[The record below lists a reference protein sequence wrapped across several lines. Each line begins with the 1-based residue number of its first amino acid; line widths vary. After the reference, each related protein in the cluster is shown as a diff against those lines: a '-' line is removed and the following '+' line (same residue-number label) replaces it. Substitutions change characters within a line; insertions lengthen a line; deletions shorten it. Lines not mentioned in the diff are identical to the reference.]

1 MKLRP
6 PRSTRTYTLFP
17 YTALFRSSVDY
28 HTAEGSLW
36 GQKIRYKI
44 SETAKTFS
52 FPHADGKPPLW
63 LMHKWGTGCDTR
75 SLVIFEGEGDAA
87 SYCLLTGGKYP
98 VVSVPTGAKGSL
110 DVLKNHY
117 EWLDR
122 SSEEHTSTLQSLMR
136 ISYAVFCLQT

>member
-1 MKLRP
+1 MGIKIVQYSVTVPDDDDVPAKL
-6 PRSTRTYTLFP
+6 PRKGCLSF
-17 YTALFRSSVDY
+17 DY

-63 LMHKWGTGCDTR
+63 LMHKWGTGCDPR

-87 SYCLLTGGKYP
+87 RSEGRRVGKEC
-98 VVSVPTGAKGSL
+98 VSTCRSRWSPY
-110 DVLKNHY
+110 HY
-117 EWLDR
+117 
-122 SSEEHTSTLQSLMR
+122 TKKKQKSTR
-136 ISYAVFCLQT
+136 HN

>member
-1 MKLRP
+1 MRI
-6 PRSTRTYTLFP
+6 SDWISDVC
-17 YTALFRSSVDY
+17 SSDLGCLSFDY
-28 HTAEGSLW
+28 HPAEGSLW

-87 SYCLLTGGKYP
+87 SYYKLTGGKYP
-98 VVSVPTGAKGSL
+98 VVPVPNGAKGSL

-117 EWLDR
+117 EWLERFGKHGRESGGERGGQDG
-122 SSEEHTSTLQSLMR
+122 S
-136 ISYAVFCLQT
+136 V